1 VGGGGRLRKTLAPR
15 RHFRPEQ
22 GKSFPKEKTDRP
34 TRGVLGLSGC
44 GKTRGK
50 ARGMPPETVT
60 YLHKF

>member
-1 VGGGGRLRKTLAPR
+1 LAPR